1 MRNLFTRLA
10 AYGRQSAAAFLI
22 GLGIGSFLIG
32 PAALALVFP
41 GQFAPRQFQT
51 QQTHYERHLLTITA
65 TGFSVDN
72 QLPCV
77 FAASTCSVRIA
88 AFPYNAYV
96 ERGGIQPAV
105 VCNAATTC
113 TLSLGTASAGT
124 QIVNA
129 ADIKGAGTAG
139 ISATIVAANRGI
151 AATGNGITS
160 TGANGGFDLFATVT
174 FSGAA
179 PSAGTIVFWLEFFA
193 PNDGGCSYT
202 PMAATNTAC

>member
-1 MRNLFTRLA
+1 MRKLNLRSFFAGLLS
-10 AYGRQSAAAFLI
+10 GAFLAGAI
-22 GLGIGSFLIG
+22 ATGVL
-32 PAALALVFP
+32 PALALVFP
-41 GQFAPRQFQT
+41 GQFGPRQFPT
-51 QQTHYERHLLTITA
+51 QQTHYERHVISITS
-65 TGFSVDN
+65 TGFSVDGA
-72 QLPCV
+72 LPCV
-77 FAASTCSVRIA
+77 FASLTCSVRIA
-88 AFPYNAYV
+88 ALPYNAYV
-96 ERGGIQPAV
+96 ERGGYQPAV

-151 AATGNGITS
+151 AATGNAITA

-174 FSGAA
+174 YTGAA
-179 PSAGTIVFWLEFFA
+179 PTTGTIVFWLEYFA

-202 PMAATNTAC
+202 PLAATNTAC